1 MAKETDLVNDPLLT
15 AKQLYKEQVQAFKDQ
30 YIPKQKNPVSD
41 FIKNNNIPLD
51 EWKDKFN

>member
-1 MAKETDLVNDPLLT
+1 MAKETDLLNDPLLT

>member
-1 MAKETDLVNDPLLT
+1 MAKETDLLNDPLLT
-15 AKQLYKEQVQAFKDQ
+15 AKQLYKEQVQSFKDQ